1 MRIKRRLKLVKLLED
16 RSCFLFGP
24 RQTGKTSLLRELLP
38 KATYINLLE
47 MDTYADLSS
56 RPQLLRERAENSDG
70 LILIDEVQRIP
81 ELLNEVHNLIESKR
95 IRFLLTGSSA
105 RALRKRG
112 VNLLGGRARSY
123 HLHPFSWCELGE
135 QFNLNEA
142 LSTGLLPGIYFS
154 RDKQADLRAY
164 VGDYLREEI
173 AAEGAV
179 RNIPAFSRFLHVAGH
194 CHGQIVNYEKIANDS
209 RTPSSTVRAYF
220 QIIRDTLI
228 GYNLEAWR
236 KGSKRKEATS
246 SKFYFFDNGVAQHLQ
261 NRRHLALGTPEY
273 GVAFEAYVF
282 HEMKTFIDYEAPNT
296 TINFWRT
303 TTNIEVDFVLDN
315 RVAVE
320 VKASGLV
327 ATSDLKG
334 LKAIREESKELTRF
348 IVVSLEPFRRVID
361 GIEIVPF
368 TEFLDELWSGKLLQA
383 IGDNRD
389 ELIR

>member
-1 MRIKRRLKLVKLLED
+1 MHIKRQLNLLKLLED
-16 RSCFLFGP
+16 KSCFLFGP
-24 RQTGKTSLLRELLP
+24 RQTGKTSLLKGLLP
-38 KATYINLLE
+38 KASYINLLE
-47 MDTYADLSS
+47 MDTYADLSLK
-56 RPQLLRERAENSDG
+56 PQLLRERAQSSEG
-70 LILIDEVQRIP
+70 LIVIDEVQRIP
-81 ELLNEVHNLIESKR
+81 QLLNEVHNLIESKG

-135 QFNLNEA
+135 QFDLSEA
-142 LSTGLLPGIYFS
+142 LSTGLIPGIYFS

-179 RNIPAFSRFLHVAGH
+179 RNVPAFSRFLHVAGH
-194 CHGQIVNYEKIANDS
+194 CHGQIINYEKIANDS

-220 QIIRDTLI
+220 QIIRDTLL

-236 KGSKRKEATS
+236 KGSKRKESTS

-273 GVAFEAYVF
+273 GVAFEAYIF
-282 HEMKTFIDYEAPNT
+282 HELRTYVDYEAPSA

-303 TTNIEVDFVLDN
+303 TTNIEVDFILDN

-320 VKASGLV
+320 VKASSLI

-334 LKAIREESKELTRF
+334 LKAIREESNELRRF
-348 IVVSLEPFRRVID
+348 IVVSLEPVRRIVD
-361 GIEIVPF
+361 GIEVLPC
-368 TEFLDELWSGKLLQA
+368 TEFLEELWSGTLTTA
-383 IGDNRD
+383 
-389 ELIR
+389 EL

>member
-1 MRIKRRLKLVKLLED
+1 
-16 RSCFLFGP
+16 
-24 RQTGKTSLLRELLP
+24 
-38 KATYINLLE
+38 
-47 MDTYADLSS
+47 MDTYADLSAK
-56 RPQLLRERAENSDG
+56 PQLLRERALSSDG
-70 LILIDEVQRIP
+70 LIVIDEVQRIP
-81 ELLNEVHNLIESKR
+81 ELLNEVHNLIESKG

-123 HLHPFSWCELGE
+123 HLHPFSWCELRE
-135 QFNLNEA
+135 HFDLSEA
-142 LSTGLLPGIYFS
+142 LTTGLIPGIYFS
-154 RDKQADLRAY
+154 RDKEADLRAY

-179 RNIPAFSRFLHVAGH
+179 RNIPSFSRFLHVAGH
-194 CHGQIVNYEKIANDS
+194 CHGQIVNYEKVANDS

-236 KGSKRKEATS
+236 KGSKRKESTS

-273 GVAFEAYVF
+273 GVAFEAYIF
-282 HEMKTFIDYEAPNT
+282 HEIKTCVDYEAPNA

-303 TTNIEVDFVLDN
+303 TTNIEVDFVLN
-315 RVAVE
+315 NSVAVE
-320 VKASGLV
+320 VKASSLV

-334 LKAIREESKELTRF
+334 LKAIREESKDLTRF
-348 IVVSLEPFRRVID
+348 LVVSFEPVRRVVD
-361 GIEIVPF
+361 GIEILPF
-368 TEFLDELWSGKLLQA
+368 TDFLDELWSGTLM
-383 IGDNRD
+383 
-389 ELIR
+389 